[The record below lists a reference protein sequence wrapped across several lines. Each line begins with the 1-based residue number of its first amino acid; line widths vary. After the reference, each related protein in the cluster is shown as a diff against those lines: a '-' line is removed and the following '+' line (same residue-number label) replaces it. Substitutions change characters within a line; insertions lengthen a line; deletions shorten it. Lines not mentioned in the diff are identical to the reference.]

1 MNQRV
6 KRLVT
11 SGLSLLLLAFF
22 SIELTASATRLE
34 CGLVSL
40 LGEERTSAQSSRLRK
55 SSLSLWERAGVRDE
69 VSERSKTVRRSGFI
83 PCYARPLTLSQRE
96 REIVNLLEG
105 PQTKAQS
112 KRSSTLVV
120 DLFRTNCARCHGADG
135 RGDTPL
141 GHTYNAPEF
150 TDAEW
155 WRKHSDITS
164 TGQLVSIVNHGKG
177 GMPAF
182 GKKLKPSEIKLLVNY
197 VRRFRKS

>member
-6 KRLVT
+6 KLLGT
-11 SGLSLLLLAFF
+11 SGLSLLLLAFC
-22 SIELTASATRLE
+22 SIELTTSASRLDG
-34 CGLVSL
+34 GLVPVL
-40 LGEERTSAQSSRLRK
+40 SR
-55 SSLSLWERAGVRDE
+55 
-69 VSERSKTVRRSGFI
+69 
-83 PCYARPLTLSQRE
+83 
-96 REIVNLLEG
+96 
-105 PQTKAQS
+105 QTKAQS

-135 RGDTPL
+135 HGDTPL
-141 GHTYNAPEF
+141 GHTYNAPDF
-150 TDAEW
+150 ADAEW

-164 TGQLVSIVNHGKG
+164 TGRLVSIVSHGRS